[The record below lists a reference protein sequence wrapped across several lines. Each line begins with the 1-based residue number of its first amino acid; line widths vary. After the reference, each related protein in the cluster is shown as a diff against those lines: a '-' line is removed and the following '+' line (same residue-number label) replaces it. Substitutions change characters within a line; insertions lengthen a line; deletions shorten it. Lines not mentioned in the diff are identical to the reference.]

1 MTDKRIVRE
10 TRLRTFVRQ
19 NLRSPITWAFS
30 ILITQ
35 LVTGKVEYT
44 LSINIPIIIFAVVT
58 GYIYERFFLRIRW
71 GIER

>member
-1 MTDKRIVRE
+1 MTDKRVVRE

-30 ILITQ
+30 VFITQ
-35 LVTGKVEYT
+35 LITGKVEYT
-44 LSINIPIIIFAVVT
+44 LTINIPIIIFAVVT